1 MYFSSVT
8 ALKTNSITVRGRKYK
23 STVSML
29 ANARK
34 DHSLT
39 MGCSIQLAWRC
50 SLEVTSVTPS
60 HSPVGHRGKI
70 VFSFVSTRIRT
81 TMPAKKIKLGKWLLN
96 LQCWRG
102 YSRFSIFSSI
112 VHGEVRD
119 DRGNARVYHD

>member
-81 TMPAKKIKLGKWLLN
+81 TMPAKKIKLGKMASQSPVLAWL
-96 LQCWRG
+96 
-102 YSRFSIFSSI
+102 FSILDFFQHRTRRST
-112 VHGEVRD
+112 R
-119 DRGNARVYHD
+119 